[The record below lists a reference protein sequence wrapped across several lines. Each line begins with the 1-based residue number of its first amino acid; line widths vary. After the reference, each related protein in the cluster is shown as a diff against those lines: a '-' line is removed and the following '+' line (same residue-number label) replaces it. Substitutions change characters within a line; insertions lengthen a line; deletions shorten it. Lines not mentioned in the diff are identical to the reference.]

1 MIKLYILL
9 GGNLGNK
16 QKVFSDARA
25 RLNQQVGTIT
35 NQSAVYET
43 EPWGF
48 ESPDLFWNQ
57 AIGIQTNLSADEVLI
72 QTKQIEQELGRI
84 RKEHQ
89 YSSRMIDIDILFYG
103 DQIINRE
110 NLIIPHPRI
119 QERKFALVPLNE
131 IAPELIHPVFHK
143 SIRQL
148 LEESTDP
155 LKVSPIPNPSPKLGR
170 ELGH

>member
-1 MIKLYILL
+1 MTMLYLLL
-9 GGNLGNK
+9 GGNIGDK
-16 QKVFSDARA
+16 ERIFSEALA
-25 RLNQQVGTIT
+25 ILNNRVGEIQL
-35 NQSAVYET
+35 QSAVYET

-57 AIGIQTNLSADEVLI
+57 AIEISTNLSPEEVLA
-72 QTKQIEQELGRI
+72 QTQMIEQELGRI
-84 RKEHQ
+84 RKENK
-89 YSSRMIDIDILFYG
+89 YSSRVIDIDILFYG

-155 LKVSPIPNPSPKLGR
+155 LKVERVSDKPEAHS
-170 ELGH
+170 

>member
-16 QKVFSDARA
+16 QNVFSDARA

-57 AIGIQTNLSADEVLI
+57 ALEILTGLSPEEILAET
-72 QTKQIEQELGRI
+72 QQIELELGRI
-84 RKEHQ
+84 RKESQ
-89 YSSRMIDIDILFYG
+89 YTSRVIDIDILFYG

-155 LKVSPIPNPSPKLGR
+155 LKVERVSDKPEAHS
-170 ELGH
+170 